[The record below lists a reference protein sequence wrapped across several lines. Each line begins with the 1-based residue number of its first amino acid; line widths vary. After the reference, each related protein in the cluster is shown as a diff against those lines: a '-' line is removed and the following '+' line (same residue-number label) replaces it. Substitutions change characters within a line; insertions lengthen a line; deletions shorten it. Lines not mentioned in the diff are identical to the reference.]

1 MPTGS
6 RIKEIRKQKGLTQ
19 KQLGDL
25 CGMADSAIRRY
36 ENGNANPKI
45 ETLHKIAD
53 ALGCTMHE
61 LLNGDD
67 TFKAITN
74 TTIFENADGS
84 RYEKTETTIELTD
97 RAKFIDCYDNMNKIG
112 QREAL
117 KRVSEMTEL
126 EKYTRKRDKL
136 KLETVSDEKLKQDYK
151 YYPPD
156 TPELNAA
163 HTRTDIDIPD
173 NVDTSENDIMDD
185 ENF

>member
-1 MPTGS
+1 
-6 RIKEIRKQKGLTQ
+6 
-19 KQLGDL
+19 
-25 CGMADSAIRRY
+25 
-36 ENGNANPKI
+36 
-45 ETLHKIAD
+45 
-53 ALGCTMHE
+53 
-61 LLNGDD
+61 
-67 TFKAITN
+67 
-74 TTIFENADGS
+74 
-84 RYEKTETTIELTD
+84 
-97 RAKFIDCYDNMNKIG
+97 MNKIG

-126 EKYTRKRDKL
+126 EKYTRKRDKP
-136 KLETVSDEKLKQDYK
+136 KLEIVSDEKLKQDYK

>member
-36 ENGNANPKI
+36 ENGKANPKI
-45 ETLHKIAD
+45 ETLQKIAG
-53 ALGCTMHE
+53 ALGCTINE

-67 TFKAITN
+67 TFKAVTN
-74 TTIFENADGS
+74 TTIIENADGG

-126 EKYTRKRDKL
+126 EKYTRKRDKP
-136 KLETVSDEKLKQDYK
+136 KLEIVSDEKLKQDYK

>member
-53 ALGCTMHE
+53 ALGCTIHE

-97 RAKFIDCYDNMNKIG
+97 RAKFVCLIKAVKC
-112 QREAL
+112 L
-117 KRVSEMTEL
+117 
-126 EKYTRKRDKL
+126 
-136 KLETVSDEKLKQDYK
+136 
-151 YYPPD
+151 
-156 TPELNAA
+156 
-163 HTRTDIDIPD
+163 
-173 NVDTSENDIMDD
+173 
-185 ENF
+185 F